1 MDGLG
6 LVGAGLTLIVIGT
19 WMQLRK
25 RTRQASRMSLEWRN
39 DELPKHEKRQRK
51 GHALW

>member
-6 LVGAGLTLIVIGT
+6 LVGAGLTLIAIGM
-19 WMQLRK
+19 WMQFKK
-25 RTRQASRMSLEWRN
+25 RARDASRMSLEWRH
-39 DELPKHEKRQRK
+39 DELPKHEQRQRK